1 MNKIK
6 SDVAIIG
13 GSFGAIAAT
22 RALLDQG
29 FSVIMTEEYP
39 WIGGQVTSQG
49 LCVLD
54 DFNVGEKT
62 GCSRRYSEFRDR
74 VRQYYI
80 NRYQLSEF
88 GKMQTHLCPGNA
100 RCSHLAAE
108 PNAAHEAIQN
118 WMRPAIASG
127 QLTILPE
134 YIPVSANRKSDQIV
148 NFICASKTNPEK
160 LIQIEADFFLDGTE
174 SGDTF
179 PLLNIPYRIG
189 SEAKSEFNEPH
200 ASEKANPLAVQS
212 FTFCILVEF
221 VSGGNFVI
229 KKPVKYEYYRDK
241 YKFYL
246 SSAGATREEPAYFL
260 KPRIKKNGSRIVP
273 YWNYRSVVDVVNFL
287 PNQKL
292 NNRTVINTGSND
304 YHEEVL
310 LENPNPKK
318 VLSAGRELSAAYLY
332 WLQTEA
338 ERDDGGH
345 GYPEIRPL
353 PDATGTDDGI
363 AQAPYIREGRRLKS
377 LVTVSECDISV
388 DCQTGARAKHFNDS
402 VGLGGYAI
410 DIHQCP
416 GEGEAGTWQE
426 ARHYQIPLGSLVC
439 KDLKNFAVAGKSL
452 GVTHVANGA
461 YRLHPEEW
469 ATGEAG
475 GSLAAFCLKNK
486 VAHPGLT
493 GKTLFEFQRTLIKD
507 GVPIYWFDDLPNNE
521 LGFEA
526 AQTLAITGIWGGNES
541 HLRFD
546 AQNRLDTELSSF
558 QEVIKKIESTGFDLD
573 EYKNPN
579 LNSHGIRKY
588 DLANS
593 LMKWLDYKN
602 WDWEKRF

>member
-1 MNKIK
+1 MK

-22 RALLDQG
+22 LALINKG
-29 FSVIMTEEYP
+29 YSVILTEEYP

-54 DFNVGEKT
+54 DYNVGEKT

-74 VRQYYI
+74 VRKYYTS
-80 NRYQLSEF
+80 RYQLSEF
-88 GKMQTHLCPGNA
+88 GKIQTHMCPGNA

-108 PNAAHEAIQN
+108 PIAAHVAIQE
-118 WMRPAIASG
+118 WLQPAITSG
-127 QLTILPE
+127 QLTILTE
-134 YIPVSANRKSDQIV
+134 FIPVSANRNKSIIE
-148 NFICASKTNPEK
+148 NFIVSQKEKPENK
-160 LIQIEADFFLDGTE
+160 IQISANFFLDGTE

-179 PLLNIPYRIG
+179 PLLSIPYRIG

-200 ASEKANPLAVQS
+200 AKEKANPHAVQS
-212 FTFCILVEF
+212 FTFCILAEF
-221 VSGGNFVI
+221 VNGGNFVI
-229 KKPVKYEYYRDK
+229 EKPANYEYYRDK
-241 YKFYL
+241 NKFYL

-260 KPRIKKNGSRIVP
+260 KPKIKKNGVRIVP
-273 YWNYRSVVDVVNFL
+273 FWNYRSVVDMANFA
-287 PNQKL
+287 PNQNL
-292 NNRTVINTGSND
+292 NNRAVINVGSND

-310 LENPNPKK
+310 LGNQNPDK
-318 VLSAGRELSAAYLY
+318 VLKAGRELSASYLY

-338 ERDDGGH
+338 PRDEGGF

-353 PDATGTDDGI
+353 PESVGTNDGI

-377 LVTVSECDISV
+377 IYTVSECDISV
-388 DCQTGARAKHFNDS
+388 DCQTGVRAKFFKDS

-426 ARHYQIPLGSLVC
+426 ARHYQIPLGSIIC
-439 KDLKNFAVAGKSL
+439 KDLSNFAVAGKSL

-461 YRLHPEEW
+461 YRLHPAEW

-486 VAHPGLT
+486 IGHPDLAGMD
-493 GKTLFEFQRTLIKD
+493 LFNFQRSLIMD
-507 GVPIYWFDDLPNNE
+507 GVPIYWFDDLPNNAF
-521 LGFEA
+521 GFEA
-526 AQTLAITGIWGGNES
+526 AQVLAITGIWSGNAD

-546 AQNRLDTELSSF
+546 PQNRLDTELASF
-558 QEVIKKIESTGFDLD
+558 KEVIRKIESTGFDLD
-573 EYKNPN
+573 EFKNPN

-602 WDWEKRF
+602 WDWNNRF